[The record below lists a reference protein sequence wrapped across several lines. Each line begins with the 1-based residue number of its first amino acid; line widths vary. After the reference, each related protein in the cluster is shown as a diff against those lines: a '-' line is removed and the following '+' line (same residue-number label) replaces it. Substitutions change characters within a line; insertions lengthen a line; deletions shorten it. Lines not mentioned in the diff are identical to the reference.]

1 MSGIVDWVKDY
12 SMVFL
17 LMTVLTSVAAKK
29 EYRRYIQLFVE
40 IILVITLMDPLLQA
54 FGKSGDLFE
63 KISYDSFWQGLNGI
77 RMDREKMD
85 FLEED
90 YYIGYYERAIEADAG
105 LLAESFG
112 YTVIEASVTL
122 NEAYEVESMAL
133 AVAKSDTRQVIV
145 GTVGRKPEKPV
156 SPPFLFQLSSTLP
169 FFFTDAF
176 NAGLD
181 SFGAWICGFCT
192 SDGSVGFSG
201 CLSGGA
207 TVSPAFTACSRLM

>member
-63 KISYDSFWQGLNGI
+63 KISYDSFWQGINGI

-145 GTVGRKPEKPV
+145 GTVGRKPEKPEITALREKLAAYYKIPAERI
-156 SPPFLFQLSSTLP
+156 SI
-169 FFFTDAF
+169 TD
-176 NAGLD
+176 
-181 SFGAWICGFCT
+181 
-192 SDGSVGFSG
+192 
-201 CLSGGA
+201 
-207 TVSPAFTACSRLM
+207 

>member
-145 GTVGRKPEKPV
+145 GTVGRKPEKPEITALREKLAAY
-156 SPPFLFQLSSTLP
+156 SRGTDIHNGLGGICETERFFAEKSMETL
-169 FFFTDAF
+169 
-176 NAGLD
+176 G
-181 SFGAWICGFCT
+181 
-192 SDGSVGFSG
+192 
-201 CLSGGA
+201 
-207 TVSPAFTACSRLM
+207 

>member
-77 RMDREKMD
+77 RMDP
-85 FLEED
+85 
-90 YYIGYYERAIEADAG
+90 
-105 LLAESFG
+105 FG
-112 YTVIEASVTL
+112 R
-122 NEAYEVESMAL
+122 
-133 AVAKSDTRQVIV
+133 D
-145 GTVGRKPEKPV
+145 
-156 SPPFLFQLSSTLP
+156 
-169 FFFTDAF
+169 
-176 NAGLD
+176 
-181 SFGAWICGFCT
+181 
-192 SDGSVGFSG
+192 
-201 CLSGGA
+201 
-207 TVSPAFTACSRLM
+207 